1 MSATLSDSLLL
12 IALWLCRWCVTT
24 TAATAVAAAAA
35 ATTAATASTT
45 AAVFLYVSA
54 MWQGEPVSMWT
65 RNSAWRFTPHTNPK
79 TRSIQANGSWRGRWK
94 HAYLTAEW
102 QSENAK
108 PVCARPRGGEAWAHT
123 GRERGSKHITFGT
136 NKHTV
141 RQQGDA
147 RCQAA
152 VRNGHSTRGLECEFW
167 AIHSRRRTCCIRSR
181 PDALLHRPVM
191 AMP

>member
-1 MSATLSDSLLL
+1 MVRHHHHRHRCRCRRRCHHCRHGLHDCRGLSVCERD
-12 IALWLCRWCVTT
+12 
-24 TAATAVAAAAA
+24 
-35 ATTAATASTT
+35 
-45 AAVFLYVSA
+45 
-54 MWQGEPVSMWT
+54 GEPVSTGT
-65 RNSAWRFTPHTNPK
+65 RNSAWRFIPHTNPK

-102 QSENAK
+102 QSEHAK
-108 PVCARPRGGEAWAHT
+108 PVCARPRGGEARAHT

-152 VRNGHSTRGLECEFW
+152 VRKGHSTRGLECEFW
-167 AIHSRRRTCCIRSR
+167 AIYSRRRTCCIRSR
-181 PDALLHRPVM
+181 PDALLHRSVM